1 MRRGLG
7 KGVPFRMRKES
18 SMGRQSILDGVVVV
32 DVTNVLAGPYT
43 TYLLT
48 LLGTRTIKIEN
59 VNGGDLARSLGA
71 SPDLSKKL
79 MGASFIA
86 QNSGKES
93 IAINLKANRGKEIF
107 RRLVRISDVVVEN
120 FRPGVMDRLGL
131 GYEALAKIR
140 PDLIYCAVSGFGQ
153 DGPDAFKPVYDQII
167 QGNSGLM
174 AVTGTP
180 ETGPLRCGI
189 PIADTVGGLNATL
202 AIVAALYKRRMS
214 GKGCFIDI
222 SLLDSLLP
230 MMGWVASNYLLAG
243 VQPERMGNDNFTVA
257 PSGTFETRD
266 GKLNISANK
275 QEQWLELCRILH
287 LEELTSD
294 PRFAER
300 DERKK
305 NRDALR
311 EILNEKL
318 SARPAREWEKILS
331 QNGIPSGEIFSL
343 EEALSQ
349 PQVEHRK
356 LLKRIEDRDLGPFTV
371 FGLPIKF
378 YYDSDMMFTLSP
390 PPRLG
395 EHTEKILLEIGYSP
409 AEIVKL
415 KQGGVIGCSKG
426 KK

>member
-1 MRRGLG
+1 
-7 KGVPFRMRKES
+7 MRKES
-18 SMGRQSILDGVVVV
+18 SVGRQSILGGVVVV
-32 DVTNVLAGPYT
+32 DVTNVLAGPLT

-48 LLGTRTIKIEN
+48 LLGTRTIKVEN
-59 VNGGDLARSLGA
+59 VKGGDMARSLSP
-71 SPDLSKKL
+71 SPDLSNKL

-93 IAINLKANRGKEIF
+93 ITIDLKTDRGKEIF

-120 FRPGVMDRLGL
+120 FRPDVMERLGL
-131 GYEALAKIR
+131 GYGTLVKIK
-140 PDLIYCAVSGFGQ
+140 PDLIYCAISGFGQ
-153 DGPDAFKPVYDQII
+153 DGPDALKPAYDQII
-167 QGNSGLM
+167 QGKSGLM
-174 AVTGTP
+174 AVTGTT

-189 PIADTVGGLNATL
+189 PIADTVGGLNAAL
-202 AIVAALYKRRMS
+202 AIVAALYQRRMS

-243 VQPERMGNDNFTVA
+243 VQPERMGNENFTAA
-257 PSGTFETRD
+257 PSGAFETQD
-266 GKLNISANK
+266 GTLNISANK
-275 QEQWLELCRILH
+275 QEQWLELCRILD

-318 SARPAREWEKILS
+318 STRPASEWEKILS

-349 PQVEHRK
+349 PQVEHRE
-356 LLKRIEDRDLGPFTV
+356 LLKRIEDRNLGTITV

-378 YYDSDMMFTLSP
+378 DYDSDMMFALSP

-395 EHTEKILLEIGYSP
+395 EHTEKILPELGYSP
-409 AEIVKL
+409 AEISKL
-415 KQGGVIGCSKG
+415 EQDGVIGCSKG
-426 KK
+426 QQ

>member
-1 MRRGLG
+1 
-7 KGVPFRMRKES
+7 MRKEPS
-18 SMGRQSILDGVVVV
+18 VGRQSILEGVVVI
-32 DVTNVLAGPYT
+32 DVTNVLAGPFT

-48 LLGTRTIKIEN
+48 LMGARTIKVEN
-59 VNGGDLARSLGA
+59 AKGGDLARSLGA

-93 IAINLKANRGKEIF
+93 ITLNLKTDRGKEIF
-107 RRLVRISDVVVEN
+107 RRLVSISDVVVEN
-120 FRPGVMDRLGL
+120 FRPDVMKRLGL
-131 GYEALAKIR
+131 GHEALVKIK
-140 PDLIYCAVSGFGQ
+140 PDLIYCAISGFGQ
-153 DGPDAFKPVYDQII
+153 DGPEALKPAYDQII
-167 QGNSGLM
+167 QGKSGLM
-174 AVTGTP
+174 GVTGTE

-202 AIVAALYKRRMS
+202 AIVAALYQRQMS

-230 MMGWVASNYLLAG
+230 MMGWVASNYLLAN
-243 VQPERMGNDNFTVA
+243 VEPRRMGNDNFTAA

-266 GKLNISANK
+266 GKLNVAANK
-275 QEQWLELCRILH
+275 QEQWLELCRILD

-300 DERKK
+300 DERKN
-305 NRDALR
+305 NRDTLR

-318 SARPAREWEKILS
+318 SARPAREWEKIFN

-343 EEALSQ
+343 QDALTQ

-356 LLKRIEDRDLGPFTV
+356 LLKRIQDRELGTITV

-378 YYDSDMMFTLSP
+378 NYDSDRMLALSP

-395 EHTEKILLEIGYSP
+395 EHTEKILLEIGYSH
-409 AEIVKL
+409 AEISKL
-415 KQGGVIGCSKG
+415 EQGSVIGCSKG
-426 KK
+426 QH

>member
-1 MRRGLG
+1 
-7 KGVPFRMRKES
+7 MRKES
-18 SMGRQSILDGVVVV
+18 SVGRQSILDGVVVV
-32 DVTNVLAGPYT
+32 DVTNVLAGPFTSYI
-43 TYLLT
+43 LT
-48 LLGTRTIKIEN
+48 LLGTRTIKVEN
-59 VNGGDLARSLGA
+59 VKGGDLARSLGA
-71 SPDLSKKL
+71 SSDLSNKL

-93 IAINLKANRGKEIF
+93 ITIDLKADPGKEIF

-120 FRPGVMDRLGL
+120 FRPDVMERLGL
-131 GYEALAKIR
+131 GYGALVKIK
-140 PDLIYCAVSGFGQ
+140 PDLIYCAISGFGQ
-153 DGPDAFKPVYDQII
+153 DGPDALKPAYDQII
-167 QGNSGLM
+167 QGRSGLM
-174 AVTGTP
+174 AMTGTT

-189 PIADTVGGLNATL
+189 PVGDTVGGLNAAL
-202 AIVAALYKRRMS
+202 AIVAALYQRRMS

-243 VQPERMGNDNFTVA
+243 VQPERMGNENFTAA
-257 PSGTFETRD
+257 PSGAFKTQD
-266 GKLNISANK
+266 GTLNISANK
-275 QEQWLELCRILH
+275 QEQWLALCRILD
-287 LEELTSD
+287 LQELTSD

-311 EILNEKL
+311 KILNEKL
-318 SARPAREWEKILS
+318 STRPASEWEKILS

-349 PQVEHRK
+349 PQVEHRE
-356 LLKRIEDRDLGPFTV
+356 LLKRIEDRNLGTITV

-378 YYDSDMMFTLSP
+378 DYDSDMMFALSP

-395 EHTEKILLEIGYSP
+395 EHTEKILPELGYSP
-409 AEIVKL
+409 AEISKL
-415 KQGGVIGCSKG
+415 EQDGVIGCSKG
-426 KK
+426 QQ

>member
-1 MRRGLG
+1 
-7 KGVPFRMRKES
+7 MRKEAS
-18 SMGRQSILDGVVVV
+18 VGRQSILEGVVVI
-32 DVTNVLAGPYT
+32 DVTNVLAGPFT

-48 LLGTRTIKIEN
+48 LMGARTIKVEN
-59 VNGGDLARSLGA
+59 VKGGDLARSLGA

-93 IAINLKANRGKEIF
+93 ITLNLKTDRGKEIF
-107 RRLVRISDVVVEN
+107 RRLVSISDVVVEN
-120 FRPGVMDRLGL
+120 FRPDVMRRLGL
-131 GYEALAKIR
+131 GHEALAKIKSN
-140 PDLIYCAVSGFGQ
+140 LIYCAISGFGQ
-153 DGPDAFKPVYDQII
+153 DGPEALKPAYDQII
-167 QGNSGLM
+167 QGKSGLM
-174 AVTGTP
+174 GVTGTE

-189 PIADTVGGLNATL
+189 PIADTVGGLNAAL
-202 AIVAALYKRRMS
+202 AIVAALYQRRMS

-230 MMGWVASNYLLAG
+230 MMGWVSSNYLLAN
-243 VQPERMGNDNFTVA
+243 VEPKRMGNDNFTAA

-266 GKLNISANK
+266 GKLNIAANK
-275 QEQWLELCRILH
+275 QEQWLELCRILD

-305 NRDALR
+305 NRDTLR

-318 SARPAREWEKILS
+318 SARRAREWEKIFN

-343 EEALSQ
+343 QDALTQ

-356 LLKRIEDRDLGPFTV
+356 LLKRIQDRELGTITV

-378 YYDSDMMFTLSP
+378 NYDSDRMLALSP
-390 PPRLG
+390 PPRFG
-395 EHTEKILLEIGYSP
+395 EHTEKILLEIGYSH
-409 AEIVKL
+409 AEISRL
-415 KQGGVIGCSKG
+415 EQAGVIGCGKG
-426 KK
+426 

>member
-1 MRRGLG
+1 
-7 KGVPFRMRKES
+7 MRKES
-18 SMGRQSILDGVVVV
+18 SVGRQSILEGVVVI
-32 DVTNVLAGPYT
+32 DVTNVLAGPFT

-48 LLGTRTIKIEN
+48 LMGARTIKVEN
-59 VNGGDLARSLGA
+59 VKGGDLARSLGA

-93 IAINLKANRGKEIF
+93 ITLNLKADRGKEIF
-107 RRLVRISDVVVEN
+107 RRLVSISDVVVEN
-120 FRPGVMDRLGL
+120 FRPDVMERLGL
-131 GYEALAKIR
+131 GYEALVKIK
-140 PDLIYCAVSGFGQ
+140 PDLIYCAISGFGQ
-153 DGPDAFKPVYDQII
+153 DGPDALKPAYDQII
-167 QGNSGLM
+167 QGKSGLM
-174 AVTGTP
+174 GVTGTA

-189 PIADTVGGLNATL
+189 PIADTVGGLNAAL
-202 AIVAALYKRRMS
+202 AIVAALYQRQMS
-214 GKGCFIDI
+214 GNGRFIDI

-230 MMGWVASNYLLAG
+230 MMGWVASNYVLAG
-243 VQPERMGNDNFTVA
+243 VQPKRMGNENFTAA
-257 PSGTFETRD
+257 PSGAFETLA
-266 GKLNISANK
+266 GQLNISANK
-275 QEQWLELCRILH
+275 QEQWLELCRILD

-318 SARPAREWEKILS
+318 SARPAREWEEIFS
-331 QNGIPSGEIFSL
+331 QNGIPSGEILPL

-356 LLKRIEDRDLGPFTV
+356 LLKRIEDRELGTITV
-371 FGLPIKF
+371 FGLPF
-378 YYDSDMMFTLSP
+378 QFGRNSDMMFALSP

-395 EHTEKILLEIGYSP
+395 EHTDKVLLELSYSP
-409 AEIVKL
+409 AEISKL
-415 KQGGVIGCSKG
+415 EQGGVIGCSKG
-426 KK
+426 QQ